1 MNLSTK
7 TKEENLKELLKIK
20 KRVEESNIPLA
31 DFDYIHRYMEKNNL
45 GMEVLNSYVDK
56 LINGEPIQYVIGN
69 VDFYGNIIYV
79 NKDVLIPR
87 FETELLVEKTIK
99 YIKSTF
105 NKQVSVL
112 DIGTGSG
119 CIAITIAKNISSK
132 VDAVDISEGAIKVA
146 KDNCIHNSVD
156 INIFKSDI
164 FSNVNKKYDVII
176 SNPPYIAYDEEI
188 MDIVKNNE
196 PHTALYASDNGLYFY
211 DKILKEC
218 KDYLN
223 DKFLIAF
230 EIGYTQGDAI
240 KELVQKYLNNI
251 DVWIE
256 KDYSDKDRF
265 VFIKSK

>member
-20 KRVEESNIPLA
+20 KRVEDSNIPLV
-31 DFDYIHRYMEKNNL
+31 DFDYIHRYVEKNNL

-56 LINGEPIQYVIGN
+56 LINGEPVQYIIGN

-132 VDAVDISEGAIKVA
+132 VDAVDISDAALIVA
-146 KDNCIHNSVD
+146 KDNCIHNSVE

-164 FSNVNKKYDVII
+164 FSNINKKYDVII

-188 MDIVKNNE
+188 MDVVKNNE
-196 PHTALYASDNGLYFY
+196 PHTALYASNKGLYFY

-230 EIGYTQGDAI
+230 EIGYTQGNSI
-240 KELVQKYLNNI
+240 KELAQKYLNNI